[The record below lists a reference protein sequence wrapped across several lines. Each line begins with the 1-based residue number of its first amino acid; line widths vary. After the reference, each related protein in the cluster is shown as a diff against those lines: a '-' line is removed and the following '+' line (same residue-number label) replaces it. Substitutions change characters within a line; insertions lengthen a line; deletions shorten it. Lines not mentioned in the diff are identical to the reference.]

1 MSKTKI
7 NENNSEREEV
17 IGNFEYHGFRNIMEH
32 DIEGIDENKLPRFVL
47 LYKYEK
53 GKNYFIFVTTK
64 RSDEYIDYGNICD
77 ISTQM
82 LVIKRKE
89 DIKMVARNQFFDAS
103 DNVGNIVH
111 VELDSPLDA
120 VSVLKQ
126 VLTFKK

>member
-1 MSKTKI
+1 MSKAKI
-7 NENNSEREEV
+7 IENISEREEV

-53 GKNYFIFVTTK
+53 GKNYFVFVTTK
-64 RSDEYIDYGNICD
+64 RSGGYIDNGTITD

-82 LVIKRKE
+82 LVIRKKE

-111 VELDSPLDA
+111 VELDTPLDA

>member
-1 MSKTKI
+1 MSKAKI
-7 NENNSEREEV
+7 IENISEREEV

-53 GKNYFIFVTTK
+53 GKNYFIFITVK
-64 RSDEYIDYGNICD
+64 RSNGYNDGGEITN

-82 LVIKRKE
+82 LVIRKKE

-120 VSVLKQ
+120 ASVLKQ

>member
-7 NENNSEREEV
+7 NENISEREEV
-17 IGNFEYHGFRNIMEH
+17 IGNFEHHGFRNIMEH
-32 DIEGIDENKLPRFVL
+32 DIKGIDENKLPRFVL

-64 RSDEYIDYGNICD
+64 RSDDYIDNGNICD
-77 ISTQM
+77 SSTQM

-111 VELDSPLDA
+111 VELDSPFDA
-120 VSVLKQ
+120 VSILKQ
-126 VLTFKK
+126 IITFKK

>member
-7 NENNSEREEV
+7 NENITERDEV

-32 DIEGIDENKLPRFVL
+32 DIGGIEENKLPRFIL

-53 GKNYFIFVTTK
+53 QKNYFIFVTTK
-64 RSDEYIDYGNICD
+64 RSNGYIDCGNITD

-89 DIKMVARNQFFDAS
+89 DIKMVARNQYFDAT

-111 VELDSPLDA
+111 VELDTPLDA

>member
-1 MSKTKI
+1 MSKAKI
-7 NENNSEREEV
+7 NENVTERDEV
-17 IGNFEYHGFRNIMEH
+17 IGEFEYHGFRNIMKH
-32 DIEGIDENKLPRFVL
+32 DIYEIEENKLPRFVL

-53 GKNYFIFVTTK
+53 GKNYFVFVTTE
-64 RSDEYIDYGNICD
+64 RDFIDTEAGDITN

-89 DIKMVARNQFFDAS
+89 DIKMVARNQYFDAT

-111 VELDSPLDA
+111 IELDTPLDA